1 MKIWSLGRDNVSLIQ
16 RTKAP
21 KQSYAPP
28 FAPSHAPLYAP
39 GGATDGSPCLIQA
52 WVGAWVCTA
61 WAWPCAGGWFV
72 PSLLG
77 SSS

>member
-1 MKIWSLGRDNVSLIQ
+1 MVVLGEGAFSYEGYLARSPL
-16 RTKAP
+16 P
-21 KQSYAPP
+21 PYAPP

-52 WVGAWVCTA
+52 WVGSWVCTA
-61 WAWPCAGGWFV
+61 WAWPCSGGWFV